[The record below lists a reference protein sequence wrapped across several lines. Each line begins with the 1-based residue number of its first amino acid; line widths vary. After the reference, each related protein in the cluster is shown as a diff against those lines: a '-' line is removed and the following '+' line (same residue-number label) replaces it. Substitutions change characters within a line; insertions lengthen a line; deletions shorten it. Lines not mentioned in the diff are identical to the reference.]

1 MRRREF
7 ILGLG
12 SAAAWPV
19 AARAQQPT
27 MPVIGVLGTTAR
39 TNAGF
44 APFQQGLKEAGF
56 VEGQNLTIEYR
67 SAEHYDR
74 LPALAA
80 DLVRRQVAVI
90 ATAGGVPAAVA
101 AKAATATIPIVFTSG
116 LDPVQLGLVPRLNRP
131 GGNVTGVS
139 FFAVELGAKRLELL
153 RELVRQVTIMALLV
167 NPNNPNA
174 PTNMREAQ
182 AAAGALGRQLVVV
195 TASTEREVDAAFATI
210 LRQHAG
216 ALIVAAD
223 PFFVARNDQL
233 VALAARY
240 AMPAIYELRE
250 FAVAG
255 GLISYGAN
263 LSEVFRQAGIYVG
276 RILKGEKPGD
286 LPVFRANK
294 FELFINLK
302 TAEALGI
309 EVPETLLAT
318 ADEVI
323 Q

>member
-1 MRRREF
+1 M
-7 ILGLG
+7 
-12 SAAAWPV
+12 
-19 AARAQQPT
+19 
-27 MPVIGVLGTTAR
+27 
-39 TNAGF
+39 
-44 APFQQGLKEAGF
+44 
-56 VEGQNLTIEYR
+56 
-67 SAEHYDR
+67 
-74 LPALAA
+74 
-80 DLVRRQVAVI
+80 
-90 ATAGGVPAAVA
+90 
-101 AKAATATIPIVFTSG
+101 
-116 LDPVQLGLVPRLNRP
+116 
-131 GGNVTGVS
+131 
-139 FFAVELGAKRLELL
+139 